1 MECRVM
7 ADENAFQYRIEKLE
21 LQWEH
26 YEASGQFTADV
37 VEQME
42 KLMRN
47 PEWFWEGIGFDG
59 FDRYIPENK
68 RGEAQEELM
77 TAFVNNDYFAVGQH
91 FIKQLE
97 HYVYD
102 AALNN
107 IPGPD

>member
-7 ADENAFQYRIEKLE
+7 ADENAFQYRIERLE
-21 LQWEH
+21 LQWQH
-26 YEASGQFTADV
+26 YESSGKFTEDL

-42 KLMRN
+42 LLMRDKD
-47 PEWFWEGIGFDG
+47 WFWEGIGYDG
-59 FDRYIPENK
+59 FHSYVPETK
-68 RGEAQEELM
+68 RDEEQEALM
-77 TAFVNNDYFAVGQH
+77 DAVINSDYSAIGKH

-102 AALNN
+102 KALDN

>member
-7 ADENAFQYRIEKLE
+7 ADENAFQYRIERLE

-26 YEASGQFTADV
+26 YEASGQFTADLCN
-37 VEQME
+37 EIE
-42 KLMRN
+42 KLMRD
-47 PEWFWEGIGFDG
+47 PEWFWEGIGYDG
-59 FDRYIPENK
+59 FHSYVFENK
-68 RGEAQEELM
+68 RDEEQEALID
-77 TAFVNNDYFAVGQH
+77 AVVNNDYTTVGKH

-102 AALNN
+102 KALDN